1 MMDNVY
7 FAFYFLNPINNA
19 LEVFL
24 PKDKKQM
31 KEQWEMQ
38 TKSQ

>member
-24 PKDKKQM
+24 PKHKKQM
-31 KEQWEMQ
+31 KEQ
-38 TKSQ
+38 